1 MTVIAWDGHAL
12 AADKQATDCGLGR
25 TVTKIHRIGDLLV
38 SSCGNCSHG
47 RALID
52 WVRKGRVIADF
63 PKAGND
69 GRATLLVIE
78 NGRVKSYEE
87 GPHPIELED
96 TFYAC
101 GSGRDYA
108 MAALALGKTA
118 VEAVQLAC
126 RFDTDCGMGWDVLY
140 ADTSESS
147 SHALASVTR
156 MPLDRDFHWIAD

>member
-38 SSCGNCSHG
+38 TSCGNCSHG

-52 WVRKGRVIADF
+52 WVRNGRVIADF
-63 PKAGND
+63 PKAGSE
-69 GRATLLVIE
+69 GSASLLVIE
-78 NGRVKSYEE
+78 NGQLKSYEQ

-108 MAALALGKTA
+108 MAAMALGQTA
-118 VEAVQLAC
+118 EQAVWLAC
-126 RFDTDCGMGWDVLY
+126 RFDVDCGRGVDVLV
-140 ADTSESS
+140 APESYR
-147 SHALASVTR
+147 ASAPRVGVPPPFVWR
-156 MPLDRDFHWIAD
+156 G